1 MAEDGE
7 EENVDMGDAG
17 DAPAEVEVAE
27 MSVLDALKEVLKKA
41 LIDDRLRR
49 GLREAAKALDAR
61 TARLCCLAK
70 DCDNAEYTALV
81 RALCEEGGIHL
92 IMVDTGKQ
100 LGEWCGLCKIDSEGE
115 AQKVVRCSCAV
126 VTWGGSAPGGSEMY
140 AEEDSHAL
148 NVLLEYLKSGGGG
161 D

>member
-1 MAEDGE
+1 MA
-7 EENVDMGDAG
+7 A
-17 DAPAEVEVAE
+17 
-27 MSVLDALKEVLKKA
+27 
-41 LIDDRLRR
+41 
-49 GLREAAKALDAR
+49 
-61 TARLCCLAK
+61 
-70 DCDNAEYTALV
+70 V

-126 VTWGGSAPGGSEMY
+126 VTWAGGAEMN

-161 D
+161 DS

>member
-61 TARLCCLAK
+61 SARLCCLAK
-70 DCDNAEYTALV
+70 DCDNNEYTQLV
-81 RALCEEGGIHL
+81 RALCEEHG
-92 IMVDTGKQ
+92 V
-100 LGEWCGLCKIDSEGE
+100 EYRVDSELG
-115 AQKVVRCSCAV
+115 VVRRNFAMLREV
-126 VTWGGSAPGGSEMY
+126 ARAG
-140 AEEDSHAL
+140 AEEGA
-148 NVLLEYLKSGGGG
+148 G
-161 D
+161 

>member
-70 DCDNAEYTALV
+70 DCDNNEYTQLV

-126 VTWGGSAPGGSEMY
+126 VTWAGGAEMN

-161 D
+161 DS